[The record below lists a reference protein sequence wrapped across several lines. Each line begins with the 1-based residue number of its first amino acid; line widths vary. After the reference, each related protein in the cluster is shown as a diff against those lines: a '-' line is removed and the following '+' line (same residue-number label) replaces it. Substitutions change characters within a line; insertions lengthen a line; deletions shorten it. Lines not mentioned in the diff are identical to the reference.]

1 MVGFSRGLGV
11 YRLRRMEEI
20 TQSWK
25 RLSLIEEEGRNL
37 DLTQNKREGRFVLA
51 AKFFTRCSVNI
62 EAVAQIFCPLW
73 HTRKEFE
80 VSDAGNNIV
89 LFDFELEADVEKVL
103 LGGTMVF

>member
-51 AKFFTRCSVNI
+51 AKFFTRRSVNI
-62 EAVAQIFCPLW
+62 EAVAQTFRPLW
-73 HTRKEFE
+73 CT
-80 VSDAGNNIV
+80 
-89 LFDFELEADVEKVL
+89 
-103 LGGTMVF
+103 